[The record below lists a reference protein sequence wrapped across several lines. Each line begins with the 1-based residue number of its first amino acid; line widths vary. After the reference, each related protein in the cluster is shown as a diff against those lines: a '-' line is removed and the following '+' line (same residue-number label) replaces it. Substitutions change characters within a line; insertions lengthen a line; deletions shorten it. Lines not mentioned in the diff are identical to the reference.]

1 MNKGT
6 NTHQGEQDKKKERI
20 QVQTKDNTQ
29 KCKTAQHE
37 APRGEIK

>member
-1 MNKGT
+1 MNKGK

-29 KCKTAQHE
+29 KMQNAQCG